1 MEIKKQ
7 MYTWKKSMSC
17 RLVIYF
23 AEQNIRVQRNE
34 AFVVGISWI
43 FSYKKHIMKY
53 EHWAAQVVGHD
64 SSLFQRKE
72 LQPIGVTKQE
82 HHASVSI
89 SEKKE
94 NTNILPII
102 KWSSY
107 CTVIHLY
114 DHNSYTFVIFDLFSS
129 RSWVF
134 SKDWWKVA

>member
-1 MEIKKQ
+1 
-7 MYTWKKSMSC
+7 
-17 RLVIYF
+17 
-23 AEQNIRVQRNE
+23 
-34 AFVVGISWI
+34 
-43 FSYKKHIMKY
+43 MKY

-102 KWSSY
+102 K
-107 CTVIHLY
+107 
-114 DHNSYTFVIFDLFSS
+114 
-129 RSWVF
+129 
-134 SKDWWKVA
+134 